1 MPSERESK
9 PSMQKLL
16 YVPIVKTGV
25 LAVLLAPVGSAQ
37 AQTRGCH
44 VESFQGMLPDARITS
59 VRSLA
64 EPVRHCKVE
73 GVIEL
78 AEEIFH
84 LPVRLGVPKGVSGL
98 TEVVCSPTNATGV
111 GLLLFGH
118 QQMRDAG
125 EESAPRR
132 GFGSMLERMRSW
144 FQGNF

>member
-1 MPSERESK
+1 MTPVDGAADAAEGKCKSVVNNATPALAAKTDADK
-9 PSMQKLL
+9 PELNEQEKQFIEQMAG
-16 YVPIVKTGV
+16 VVMTG
-25 LAVLLAPVGSAQ
+25 GS
-37 AQTRGCH
+37 
-44 VESFQGMLPDARITS
+44 S
-59 VRSLA
+59 
-64 EPVRHCKVE
+64 KVE

-84 LPVRLGVPKGVSGL
+84 LPVRLGVPKGVTGL

-132 GFGSMLERMRSW
+132 GFGSILERMRSW